1 MSRTLVRVAGLGGLA
16 ITLGFAGPPKVPLAM
31 CQIDVE
37 IYSVSA
43 ASIPK
48 TGPGIEFINGGPQ
61 SSVPDR
67 VDIGDLRLEFGDELR
82 WNGEA
87 EPPPGSGVELVAAP
101 RVGTLVGRE
110 AKVSMTEGPAEFF
123 EPSERGCYRLATLK
137 PEESPGLYIAMTPQA
152 VADHASD
159 AVDLDFT
166 LRVVTITSRRPLP
179 GVRLDVGRP
188 VIATQELASRF
199 RLSQGRWSLL
209 SGHRIS
215 DLANP
220 AGDVLLVLVRPT
232 VRVPRAR

>member
-1 MSRTLVRVAGLGGLA
+1 
-16 ITLGFAGPPKVPLAM
+16 
-31 CQIDVE
+31 
-37 IYSVSA
+37 
-43 ASIPK
+43 
-48 TGPGIEFINGGPQ
+48 
-61 SSVPDR
+61 VPDR
-67 VDIGDLRLEFGDELR
+67 VEIGDLRLEFGDELR

>member
-1 MSRTLVRVAGLGGLA
+1 MA
-16 ITLGFAGPPKVPLAM
+16 FAAPPKVPLAM

-48 TGPGIEFINGGPQ
+48 TRPGIEFITGGPQ
-61 SSVPDR
+61 GSVPDR
-67 VDIGDLRLEFGDELR
+67 VDIGDLRLEIGDELS

-123 EPSERGCYRLATLK
+123 ESSEGGCYRLATLK
-137 PEESPGLYIAMTPQA
+137 PEGSPGLYIAMTPQA
-152 VADHASD
+152 VADHSSD
-159 AVDLDFT
+159 AIDLDFS
-166 LRVVTITSRRPLP
+166 LRVVTITSRQPLP
-179 GVRLDVGRP
+179 GVGLDVGRP
-188 VIATQELASRF
+188 VIGTQELTSRF
-199 RLSQGRWSLL
+199 RLTQGRWSLL
-209 SGHRIS
+209 SGHRVS

-220 AGDVLLVLVRPT
+220 EGDYLLVLVRPT
-232 VRVPRAR
+232 VRVPPRR